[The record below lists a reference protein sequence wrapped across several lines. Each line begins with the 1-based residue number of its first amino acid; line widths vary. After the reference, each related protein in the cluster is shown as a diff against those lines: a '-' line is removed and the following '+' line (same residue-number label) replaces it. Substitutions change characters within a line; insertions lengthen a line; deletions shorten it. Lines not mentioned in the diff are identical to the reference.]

1 MEKETPEKK
10 TPAPRKPASPKP
22 VGYSSILAWVIP
34 SFIICGFMFSLGVL
48 VGRNTAPVRFD
59 VDSIEVELKN
69 LQHRDEALKAEKEK
83 MRLAAGSGKASS
95 HDDILFRLRDK
106 GELPEIYQQ
115 YVPPLLTPKY
125 PKTPPTKEDLLL
137 AENTGTDDIE
147 EPVDEEAMAEGA
159 EVAEDAEMAPIDLTE
174 AGPPDLTPEPA
185 AADMEAP
192 PEDTKPEAV
201 PAEIAI
207 NETPEPKTAG
217 KFAIQVASLKDL
229 GQAQMLMNKFK
240 EKGYPAF
247 FQSSNL
253 NGQLWHRIRI
263 GPYPDRETA
272 IKDQAR
278 LKQGGVD
285 CLVLSTQ

>member
-1 MEKETPEKK
+1 MEKEIPEKK
-10 TPAPRKPASPKP
+10 TPAPRKPAAPKP
-22 VGYSSILAWVIP
+22 IGYSSILAWVIP
-34 SFIICGFMFSLGVL
+34 SFIICGFMFSLGVM

-59 VDSIEVELKN
+59 VDSLEEQLNN
-69 LQHRDEALKAEKEK
+69 LQHRDEAVKAEKEK
-83 MRLAAGSGKASS
+83 KEQLRLASGSGKASS
-95 HDDILFRLRDK
+95 HEDILFQLREK
-106 GELPEIYQQ
+106 GELPAIYQQ

-125 PKTPPTKEDLLL
+125 PKTPPSKENLLL
-137 AENTGTDDIE
+137 AENTGTDKNE
-147 EPVDEEAMAEGA
+147 EPVDEESLAEGTDT
-159 EVAEDAEMAPIDLTE
+159 VPIDMIE
-174 AGPPDLTPEPA
+174 AGPPDGIPSEPA
-185 AADMEAP
+185 AGIQAQP
-192 PEDTKPEAV
+192 KNTKPETA
-201 PAEIAI
+201 PSEIAI
-207 NETPEPKTAG
+207 NETPEPKTSG

-253 NGQLWHRIRI
+253 NGQTWHRIRI
-263 GPYPDRETA
+263 GPYPDKETA